1 MKMVWKLVGRVVKAA
16 VVIAGIVVAVEAVD
30 LLQER
35 ERCRYLVDQDF
46 ED

>member
-1 MKMVWKLVGRVVKAA
+1 MKMVWKLVGWVVKA
-16 VVIAGIVVAVEAVD
+16 AVD